1 MSRTP
6 KSKDASAV
14 TTDKPGKTRRRL
26 FTRRRVLTTGG
37 VVVGGALVL
46 GTAGANITRILGA
59 GAVRPEDSPFGP
71 YLRIEPDGSVIVAN
85 AFQEMGQGIHAGLA
99 AIVAEELDADWDRVR
114 VEAAP
119 ANAAVY
125 GPQMTAGSRTIAQSW
140 DRMRKVGAAARAMLV
155 QAAAAQ
161 WRVPTNSLTVANGV
175 VRHAPSG
182 RSAGFGELAGPAAA
196 FEPPQEPTVKTP
208 DQFTLVGTRRVRRLD
223 SRDKSTGAT
232 IYTQDVRLPGMLT
245 AMVAHSPRIG
255 GRLSRFDD
263 RDARRVPGVVDV
275 FAIPT
280 GVAVV
285 AENAWAARKGREA
298 LRVQWDDRRAERRL
312 DHEVAAWY
320 RDIADGRVEHG
331 STTYGNKGDPETGF
345 TGELFET
352 SVDLPYLAHAPME
365 PMNCVAQVDGPN
377 VVIHSST
384 QLQTPDQ
391 VFVATALGT
400 APGLVHINVLPAGGS
415 FGRRGVMGAD
425 YYVEAAR
432 IARRMEGRP
441 VKLLWS
447 REDDMSGGFYRPMA
461 HHKMT
466 VAVDAEGYPKAW
478 RHRTVCQA
486 LIPVGPNHQAIEGIE
501 PSPYLEFA
509 ETVDCRVYSPRL
521 PVSVGFWR
529 SVGHSHT
536 FTAIEHA
543 IDQLARR
550 AGVDP
555 AEYRRRIYAK
565 VNARP
570 YLDVL
575 NLACE
580 RAGWG
585 QPIEA
590 GWARGLAVGQCF
602 GTTVAQVAEVSL
614 TPSGPRVRRVVAAV
628 HCGIAVAPDLIAAQI
643 EGGIIYGLSA
653 GLYGQVRFRD
663 GVVQNDNFK
672 DYRTVR
678 MHEAPEIE
686 THIVPSAEP
695 PTGVG
700 EPGTP
705 LITPAVANA
714 LLVLT
719 GRPTR
724 RLPFVEA

>member
-1 MSRTP
+1 MTRTP
-6 KSKDASAV
+6 KSRS
-14 TTDKPGKTRRRL
+14 TDPVATHKPKGRL

-46 GTAGANITRILGA
+46 GTVGANITRILGA
-59 GAVRPEDSPFGP
+59 GAAQPEDSPFGP
-71 YLRIEPDGSVIVAN
+71 YLRIEPDGDVIVAN
-85 AFQEMGQGIHAGLA
+85 AFQEMGQGVHAGLA

-119 ANAAVY
+119 ANAALY
-125 GPQMTAGSRTIAQSW
+125 GVQGTAGSNTIAQSW

-161 WRVPTNSLTVANGV
+161 WNVPPASLAVANGV
-175 VRHAPSG
+175 VRHAASG
-182 RSAGFGELAGPAAA
+182 RSAGFGELAGPAAR
-196 FEPPQEPTVKTP
+196 FDPPQDPVLKRP
-208 DQFTLVGTRRVRRLD
+208 DQFTLIGTRRVRRLD
-223 SRDKSTGAT
+223 SLPKSNGSQV
-232 IYTQDVRLPGMLT
+232 YTQDVRLPDMLT
-245 AMVAHSPRIG
+245 AMVARSPRFG
-255 GRLSRFDD
+255 GRLRRFDD

-285 AENAWAARKGREA
+285 ADHAWAARKGREA
-298 LRVQWDDRRAERRL
+298 LRILWDNSGAERRS
-312 DHEVAAWY
+312 DTEIAAWY
-320 RDIADGRVEHG
+320 RDIADERVAHG
-331 STTYGNKGDPETGF
+331 SSAFGEKGDPETAFAGDD
-345 TGELFET
+345 LFET
-352 SVDLPYLAHAPME
+352 SMTLPFLAHGPME
-365 PMNCVAQVDGPN
+365 PLNCVAQVEGLDVTIWSG
-377 VVIHSST
+377 T

-391 VFVATALGT
+391 VFVAAAMGT
-400 APGLVHINVLPAGGS
+400 APGRVRINTLPAGGS
-415 FGRRGVMGAD
+415 FGRRGVIGSH
-425 YYVEAAR
+425 YSVEAAR
-432 IARRMEGRP
+432 IARRTQGRP
-441 VKLLWS
+441 VKVLWS
-447 REDDMSGGFYRPMA
+447 REDDMAGGVYRPMA
-461 HHKMT
+461 HHKIT
-466 VAVDAEGYPKAW
+466 VAVDDAGYPKAW
-478 RHRTVCQA
+478 RHRAVAQA
-486 LIPVGPNHQAIEGIE
+486 LLPVGPPHHAIEGVE

-509 ETVDCRVYSPRL
+509 ATVDCRVYSPSL
-521 PVSVGFWR
+521 AVSTGFWR

-536 FTAIEHA
+536 FSALEHA

-550 AGVDP
+550 AKIDP
-555 AEYRRRIYAK
+555 ADYRRHIYSR
-565 VNARP
+565 VNAQP

-585 QPIEA
+585 DPLEA

-614 TPSGPRVRRVVAAV
+614 TPTGPRVRRVVAAV
-628 HCGIAVAPDLIAAQI
+628 NCGTAVAPDLIAAQI

-653 GLYGQVRFRD
+653 GLYGAVRFRD

-672 DYRTVR
+672 DYRSVR

-686 THIVPSAEP
+686 THILPSTAP

-724 RLPFVEA
+724 RLPFVET